1 MLIKICRCLKTICR
15 AEKLLRFLTALRIA
29 VFIGAF
35 VYAASTSVSLIK
47 QCLSE

>member
-1 MLIKICRCLKTICR
+1 MIVKVCRCLKTICR
-15 AEKLLRFLTALRIA
+15 AEKLLRFLTALRIT

-35 VYAASTSVSLIK
+35 IYAAVTSVSLIK